1 MLSRII
7 GGIDRAV
14 VLSEIHPD
22 RHLPQVFNPIFQ
34 FRKSYGLD
42 TPEDQATFDHVFVE
56 EIRAIQNICKR
67 ENRVLFVRDHYHRDI
82 IVNRRSESRL
92 TEVLLPHFNIKR
104 IYTFR
109 DPLEVWT
116 SMKLKNWLEGASV
129 DEFLDLQVRALD
141 EFRGD
146 LNLNYHDACV
156 RPGKF
161 KRAVFDYAGMSEAE
175 GDFGGPMDDRQ
186 HYTGQSGRF
195 GKEMA
200 PRPTRWGAL
209 SDGDILA
216 FANSPVYAELCQR
229 TGLKLI
235 PDRDIPPR
243 VQRLLNA

>member
-42 TPEDQATFDHVFVE
+42 TPEDQTAFDNVFVE

-109 DPLEVWT
+109 DPLEVWA
-116 SMKLKNWLEGASV
+116 SMKLNNWLEGASIN
-129 DEFLDLQVRALD
+129 EFLDLHARALD

-156 RPGKF
+156 RPWQFRKSVFKF
-161 KRAVFDYAGMSEAE
+161 AGMSELE
-175 GDFGGPMDDRQ
+175 GDLGGPIDNRQ

-195 GKEMA
+195 SKEMA

-209 SDGDILA
+209 SDGDIVA
-216 FANSPVYAELCQR
+216 FANSQVYAELCQM

-235 PDRDIPPR
+235 SDRDIPPR
-243 VQRLLNA
+243 VQRLLNT